1 MDDWE
6 LEETRQTIDG
16 GNTGTVLAGRYRIV
30 RQLGQGGM
38 GSVWLAEDQQLD
50 NRRVAIKMLPS
61 ILIANKR
68 AYAQLKSEALVSLKL
83 VHSNIVALRAF
94 EENDGNPFLVM
105 DYVEGRTLDDYLAEK
120 GTLSEEETVRILK
133 PVADALDYA
142 HGKGVVHRDVKPA
155 NVMLGK
161 DGTPY
166 VLDFGIAREIQE
178 TMTRVTG
185 KSSSGTLLYMSP
197 EQLKGGSPA
206 AQQDVYS
213 FAAMAYE
220 CLKGTP
226 PFSRG
231 QVEYQILNETPQP
244 LPSGIGIAALVMA
257 GLSKTPEGRPATCAA
272 VLDGT
277 RQQSHSVDSRGG
289 TGAQP
294 GAESPH
300 GTGPQS
306 GASVGGEDLLS
317 MGKRI
322 FEGWKAGKQ
331 GAVSGLNENLSK
343 IRQIFGIR
351 QGTTPPAQEED
362 GFVPMPKLVSGLRM
376 VGNVL
381 AWLLLIG
388 GIALALVSEKVDD
401 VDDMVDAWLVA
412 SPSLLLSIFFF
423 NLAAGLKRGMKSAR
437 ALACIFLFIFGG
449 VFLYLLSSC
458 QTWFAW
464 MNTRRSATG
473 GSFREKAILASEII
487 CLFLLYLITSA

>member
-50 NRRVAIKMLPS
+50 NRRVALKMLPS

-94 EENDGNPFLVM
+94 EENEGNPFLVM
-105 DYVEGRTLDDYLAEK
+105 DYVQGRTLDDYLAEK

-142 HGKGVVHRDVKPA
+142 HGKGVAHRDVKPA
-155 NVMLGK
+155 NVMLGE

-178 TMTRVTG
+178 TMTRMTG

-206 AQQDVYS
+206 APQDIYS

-220 CLKGTP
+220 CLKGEP

-244 LPSGIGIAALVMA
+244 LPSGIGIAASVMA
-257 GLSKTPEGRPATCAA
+257 GLSKTPGDRPSTCAA
-272 VLDGT
+272 VLNGAKQKGAAGDSQKREEGST
-277 RQQSHSVDSRGG
+277 SRVAAQEKADTHPKVDPLHDLTAKVGAFGGGRDIVSIFRKIFSLRRGG
-289 TGAQP
+289 NP
-294 GAESPH
+294 PSSE
-300 GTGPQS
+300 
-306 GASVGGEDLLS
+306 GED
-317 MGKRI
+317 
-322 FEGWKAGKQ
+322 
-331 GAVSGLNENLSK
+331 
-343 IRQIFGIR
+343 
-351 QGTTPPAQEED
+351 
-362 GFVPMPKLVSGLRM
+362 FVPMPMLVSGLRI
-376 VGNVL
+376 VSNVF
-381 AWLLLIG
+381 AWALLLA
-388 GIALALVSEKVDD
+388 GIVAALVVSREDGD
-401 VDDMVDAWLVA
+401 VDDMTEAWLVA
-412 SPSLLLSIFFF
+412 SPSLLLSVFFF
-423 NLAAGLKRGMKSAR
+423 NLAEGLKFGMKSAR
-437 ALACIFLFIFGG
+437 ALASVFLFIFGG
-449 VFLYLLSSC
+449 AFLYLSNSC
-458 QTWFAW
+458 KKWFAW
-464 MNTRRSATG
+464 MDSRRVARGAT
-473 GSFREKAILASEII
+473 FREKAILVSAIAS
-487 CLFLLYLITSA
+487 LVFVYLITKHIL